1 MDQLPIVLNVTGK
14 RAVVVGGGLIAS
26 RKTET
31 LIKANMQIDVYA
43 DALGQD
49 LQEALDKGAITYHAR
64 AIEQADL
71 QGAVVGFGASKDKEV
86 NMAFYQLAQ
95 VEELPVNMV
104 DDPENCNFI
113 MPAIVD
119 RSPILIT
126 ISSGGASP
134 IFTRTL
140 KARFEALVPTS
151 YGRLAE
157 FAGSYRQRVKEKI
170 SDFTYRRR
178 FWEKMIGGTI
188 GERVLHGKEKEATAL
203 TEELLEEYASKG
215 DVPPEGE
222 VYLVGAGPGDPDLL
236 TFRALRLMQQCDVVL
251 YDRLL
256 GADILNLV
264 RKDAERIY
272 VGKMAADHALPQ
284 DDISKLL
291 VKLAKEGKRV
301 LRLKAGDP
309 FTFGRGGEEIEALA
323 VAEIPFQI
331 VPGITA
337 ASGCATFAGIPLTH
351 RDHAQSCT
359 FITGHAKDGN
369 IPQYWQGLTKK
380 NQTIVI
386 YMGLSNLAKISKA
399 YIEHGGDKNMPAAAI
414 ENGTRHDQRIRTG
427 TIESL
432 PKLVED
438 AAFQSPTLIIIG
450 SVVTLNES
458 LAWYKGDETEAQS
471 LKGEMSIKADE
482 IS

>member
-1 MDQLPIVLNVTGK
+1 MDQLAIVLNVTGK
-14 RAVVVGGGLIAS
+14 RAVIVGGGLIAA
-26 RKTET
+26 RKAET
-31 LIKANMQIDVYA
+31 LIKANMQIDVFA
-43 DALGQD
+43 DELGQD
-49 LQEALDKGAITYHAR
+49 LIEAQNKGAITHHSR
-64 AIEQADL
+64 AINAGDFK
-71 QGAVVGFGASKDKEV
+71 GAVIGIGASKDKSI
-86 NMAFYQLAQ
+86 NLRFHKIAQ
-95 VEELPVNMV
+95 QAGVPVNMV
-104 DDPENCNFI
+104 DDPENCDFI
-113 MPAIVD
+113 MPAIID

-140 KARFEALVPTS
+140 KARFEAMVPAS

-157 FAGSYRQRVKEKI
+157 FAGSYRQIVKDKI
-170 SDFTYRRR
+170 ADFTHRRR
-178 FWEKMIGGTI
+178 FWEDMIGGTI
-188 GERVLHGKEKEATAL
+188 GEHVLVGKEDEATTL
-203 TEELLEEYASKG
+203 TKTLLEDYSIRG
-215 DVPPEGE
+215 QTPPAGE
-222 VYLVGAGPGDPDLL
+222 VYLIGAGPGDPDLL

-256 GADILNLV
+256 GEGILNLV

-272 VGKMAADHALPQ
+272 VGKMDKDHALPQ
-284 DDISKLL
+284 DDISQLL

-323 VAEIPFQI
+323 IAEIPFQI

-380 NQTIVI
+380 GQTIVI

-399 YIEHGGDKNMPAAAI
+399 YIENGGDRNMPAAAI
-414 ENGTRHDQRIRTG
+414 ENGTRRDQRVIAG
-427 TIESL
+427 TIETL
-432 PKLVED
+432 PGLVDE
-438 AAFQSPTLIIIG
+438 AALKSPTLIIIG
-450 SVVTLNES
+450 SVVNLHEN
-458 LAWYKGDETEAQS
+458 LAWYKGEETEAQTP
-471 LKGEMSIKADE
+471 KGEMSIKA
-482 IS
+482 

>member
-14 RAVVVGGGLIAS
+14 KAVVVGGGLIAS

-31 LIKANMQIDVYA
+31 LIKAKMQIDVFA
-43 DALGQD
+43 DELGQD
-49 LQEALDKGAITYHAR
+49 MMEAKKSGAITHFAR
-64 AIEQADL
+64 PIESDDL
-71 QGAVVGFGASKDKEV
+71 QDAVVGFGASKDKEV
-86 NMAFYQLAQ
+86 NLAFYKLAQ
-95 VEELPVNMV
+95 AQGVPVNMV
-104 DDPENCNFI
+104 DDPEHCDFI

-119 RSPILIT
+119 RHPILIT

-140 KARFEALVPTS
+140 KARFEAMVPAS
-151 YGRLAE
+151 YGHLAE
-157 FAGSYRQRVKEKI
+157 FAGSYRQIVKEKI
-170 SDFTYRRR
+170 ADFAHRRR
-178 FWEKMIGGTI
+178 FWEHMIGGSI
-188 GERVLHGKEKEATAL
+188 GVRVLVGKVEAAAAL
-203 TEELLEEYASKG
+203 TETLLEAYSQNA
-215 DVPPEGE
+215 DTPPEGE

-256 GADILNLV
+256 GDGILNLV

-272 VGKMAADHALPQ
+272 VGKMTKDHALPQ
-284 DDISKLL
+284 EDISDLL

-323 VAEIPFQI
+323 GAQIPFQI

-351 RDHAQSCT
+351 RDHSQSCT
-359 FITGHAKDGN
+359 FITGHSKDGN

-380 NQTIVI
+380 GQTIVI
-386 YMGLSNLAKISKA
+386 YMGLSNLPFISKA
-399 YIEHGGDKNMPAAAI
+399 YIDNGGDKNIPAAAI
-414 ENGTRHDQRIRTG
+414 ENGTRRDQRIITG
-427 TIESL
+427 TIETL
-432 PKLVED
+432 PSLVEE
-438 AAFQSPTLIIIG
+438 AALKSPTLIIIG
-450 SVVTLNES
+450 HVVSLHDN
-458 LAWYKGDETEAQS
+458 LAWYEGGESEDQIP
-471 LKGEMSIKADE
+471 KGEISIKADE

>member
-1 MDQLPIVLNVTGK
+1 MDQLAIVLNVTGK
-14 RAVVVGGGLIAS
+14 KAVVVGGGLIAA
-26 RKTET
+26 RKAET
-31 LIKANMQIDVYA
+31 LIKANMQIDVFA
-43 DALGQD
+43 DELGQD
-49 LQEALDKGAITYHAR
+49 LIEAHKNGAITHHSR
-64 AIEQADL
+64 AINKGDL
-71 QGAVVGFGASKDKEV
+71 EGVVIGIGASKDKKI
-86 NMAFYQLAQ
+86 NLAFRKMAQQAG
-95 VEELPVNMV
+95 VPVNMV
-104 DDPENCNFI
+104 DDPENCDFI
-113 MPAIVD
+113 MPAIID

-140 KARFEALVPTS
+140 KARFEAMVPAS

-157 FAGSYRQRVKEKI
+157 FAGSYRQIVKEKI
-170 SDFTYRRR
+170 SDFTHRRR
-178 FWEKMIGGTI
+178 FWEKLIGGTI
-188 GERVLHGKEKEATAL
+188 GERVLLGKEKEATNL
-203 TEELLEEYASKG
+203 TEALIEDYVKKG
-215 DVPPEGE
+215 DAPAEGE
-222 VYLVGAGPGDPDLL
+222 VYLIGAGPGDPDLL

-272 VGKMAADHALPQ
+272 VGKMAKDHALPQ
-284 DDISKLL
+284 EDISSLL

-323 VAEIPFQI
+323 GAKIPFQI

-380 NQTIVI
+380 GQTIVI
-386 YMGLSNLAKISKA
+386 YMGLSNLPKISKA
-399 YIEHGGDKNMPAAAI
+399 YIENGGDRNMPAAAI
-414 ENGTRHDQRIRTG
+414 ENGTRRDQRVITG
-427 TIESL
+427 TIETLPSL
-432 PKLVED
+432 VDE
-438 AAFQSPTLIIIG
+438 AALKSPTLIIIG
-450 SVVTLNES
+450 SVVNLHES
-458 LAWYKGDETEAQS
+458 LAWYKGDQTEAQTP
-471 LKGEMSIKADE
+471 KGEMSIKA
-482 IS
+482 

>member
-1 MDQLPIVLNVTGK
+1 MDQLAIVLNVTGK
-14 RAVVVGGGLIAS
+14 KAVVVGGGLIAA
-26 RKTET
+26 RKAET
-31 LIKANMQIDVYA
+31 LIKANMQIDVFA
-43 DALGQD
+43 DELGQD
-49 LQEALDKGAITYHAR
+49 LIEAQKNGAITHHSR
-64 AIEQADL
+64 AINKGDL
-71 QGAVVGFGASKDKEV
+71 EGAVIGIGASKDKKI
-86 NMAFYQLAQ
+86 NLAFHKIARKAG
-95 VEELPVNMV
+95 VPVNMV
-104 DDPENCNFI
+104 DDPENCDFI
-113 MPAIVD
+113 MPAIID

-140 KARFEALVPTS
+140 KARFEAMVPAS

-157 FAGSYRQRVKEKI
+157 FAGSYRQIAKDKI
-170 SDFTYRRR
+170 ADFTHRRR
-178 FWEKMIGGTI
+178 FWEDMIGGSI
-188 GERVLHGKEKEATAL
+188 GEHVLVGKENEAATL
-203 TEELLEEYASKG
+203 TETLLEDYSIRG
-215 DVPPEGE
+215 QTPPAGE
-222 VYLVGAGPGDPDLL
+222 VYLIGAGPGDPDLL

-256 GADILNLV
+256 GEGILNLV

-272 VGKMAADHALPQ
+272 VGKMAKDHALPQ
-284 DDISKLL
+284 DDISQLL

-323 VAEIPFQI
+323 GAEIPFQI

-380 NQTIVI
+380 GQTIVI
-386 YMGLSNLAKISKA
+386 YMGLSNLPKISKA
-399 YIEHGGDKNMPAAAI
+399 YIENGGDRNMPAAAI
-414 ENGTRHDQRIRTG
+414 ENGTRRDQRVITG
-427 TIESL
+427 TIETLPSL
-432 PKLVED
+432 VDE
-438 AAFQSPTLIIIG
+438 AALKSPTLIIIG
-450 SVVTLNES
+450 SVVNLHEN

-471 LKGEMSIKADE
+471 PQGEMSIKA
-482 IS
+482 